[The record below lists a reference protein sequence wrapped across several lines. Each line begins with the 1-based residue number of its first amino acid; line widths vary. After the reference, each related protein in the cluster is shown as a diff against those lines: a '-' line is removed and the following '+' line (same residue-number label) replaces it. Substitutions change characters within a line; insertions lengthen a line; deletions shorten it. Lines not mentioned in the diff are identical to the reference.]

1 MLAGWHGQTLI
12 PQPRQCGLNFK
23 HAARQDRLSDRNLG
37 ETCLA
42 MEDVELAS
50 TAEASGETDATSAV
64 IGPKIRMLRRSL
76 SLSLQVLSDRT
87 GISIGLLSQIE
98 RGISAPS
105 LKNLVALSS
114 ALGIRTGWFFEE
126 GHAGDD
132 GEGHLIV
139 RREFRRK
146 ITMASGTSMSK
157 ELLSPRRDGSL
168 QMFILT
174 LEPGGSTGEEPYS
187 HPAEVGGYVV
197 SGRLDLWLNG
207 RSFVLRSGDSFSI
220 PPNCLRRYSNA
231 DPREA
236 VELVWSIAYPDRM

>member
-1 MLAGWHGQTLI
+1 
-12 PQPRQCGLNFK
+12 
-23 HAARQDRLSDRNLG
+23 
-37 ETCLA
+37 
-42 MEDVELAS
+42 MEDADLTIVADAS
-50 TAEASGETDATSAV
+50 CEADATSVV

-76 SLSLQVLSDRT
+76 SLSLQILSDRT

-126 GHAGDD
+126 GHAGED
-132 GEGHLIV
+132 GERELIV

-146 ITMASGTSMSK
+146 ITMESGTSMSK
-157 ELLSPRRDGSL
+157 ELLSPRRDGAL

-174 LEPGGSTGEEPYS
+174 LEPGGSTGEDPYS

-220 PPNCLRRYSNA
+220 PPNCPRRYSNA

>member
-1 MLAGWHGQTLI
+1 
-12 PQPRQCGLNFK
+12 
-23 HAARQDRLSDRNLG
+23 
-37 ETCLA
+37 
-42 MEDVELAS
+42 MEEADLTIVADAS
-50 TAEASGETDATSAV
+50 YEADATPV
-64 IGPKIRMLRRSL
+64 MIGSKIRMLRRSL
-76 SLSLQVLSDRT
+76 SLSLQVLADRT

-105 LKNLVALSS
+105 LKNLVALST

-126 GHAGDD
+126 GHL
-132 GEGHLIV
+132 GEDSERDLIV

-146 ITMASGTSMSK
+146 ITMANGTNMSK
-157 ELLSPRRDGSL
+157 ELLSPKRDGML

-220 PPNCLRRYSNA
+220 PPNCLRKYSNS
-231 DPREA
+231 DPRQS